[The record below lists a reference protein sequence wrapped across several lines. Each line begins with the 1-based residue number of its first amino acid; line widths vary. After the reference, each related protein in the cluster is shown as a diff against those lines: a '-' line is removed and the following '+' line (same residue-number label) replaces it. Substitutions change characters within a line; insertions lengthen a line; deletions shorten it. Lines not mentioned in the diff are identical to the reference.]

1 VFFAKFFLNGKYLAR
16 PMQSGLTDAILFLV
30 MTLAKRINQAGFTML
45 ELLVSFSVTIAV
57 FVVFLQLGNN
67 VFYQEQAINNDYRA
81 QKGLEEA
88 EKILEQLFAWVNSEG
103 KPVSITQDDDTLS
116 VYLEE
121 QRIFLGEKG
130 KMEVLIGPK
139 GSNSTKFP
147 FFVHK
152 IEPIKAEIVNPHLVI
167 FTFQKTGGSPRK
179 KAFYVIGGIG

>member
-1 VFFAKFFLNGKYLAR
+1 
-16 PMQSGLTDAILFLV
+16 MQSGLTDAILFLV

-81 QKGLEEA
+81 QKELEEA

-103 KPVSITQDDDTLS
+103 KPVSLTQDDDTLS

-130 KMEVLIGPK
+130 KMEV
-139 GSNSTKFP
+139 
-147 FFVHK
+147 
-152 IEPIKAEIVNPHLVI
+152 
-167 FTFQKTGGSPRK
+167 
-179 KAFYVIGGIG
+179 

>member
-1 VFFAKFFLNGKYLAR
+1 
-16 PMQSGLTDAILFLV
+16 MQSGLTDAILFLV

-67 VFYQEQAINNDYRA
+67 VFTRNKPSTTITGPKRI
-81 QKGLEEA
+81 EEA

-103 KPVSITQDDDTLS
+103 KPVSLTQDDDTLS

-139 GSNSTKFP
+139 GSNGTKFP